1 VATIPITHGKAP
13 PALRKKADG
22 TFERTEPYGETVVGL
37 QLDTDYLLARLE
49 GAPFDPNRFKI
60 RTLADA
66 LKPQPPLEWRVEGLI
81 AEGSFT
87 IMPGAPGSGK
97 TYLASDLCL
106 CHAAGVPW
114 LGRQTIKG
122 PTLIVDEESGERRL
136 SARLAAV
143 ARARGISE
151 DAELSFTCLQGF
163 NLRESLGAFV
173 LTDVIKNLGA
183 KLVLIDTLVSIMPG
197 GNENAVEDMQPIL
210 MRLRRIAEE
219 TKAAIVVIHH
229 TNKNGDYRGS
239 TSILGAVDTMM
250 QVERRSGLSA
260 VVDVKSIKTRDTAPF
275 QFAAAMRFEGEP
287 YQIPDRVFIT
297 EAETGT
303 DDRPKE
309 WNSGERYVLSYLS
322 KHGRADVKT
331 ICDNA
336 DSCAPRTARNAI
348 YSLVDAREIVRVDGG
363 RPGEPATYAL
373 RSQAE
378 KGEEVPF

>member
-1 VATIPITHGKAP
+1 
-13 PALRKKADG
+13 
-22 TFERTEPYGETVVGL
+22 
-37 QLDTDYLLARLE
+37 
-49 GAPFDPNRFKI
+49 
-60 RTLADA
+60 
-66 LKPQPPLEWRVEGLI
+66 
-81 AEGSFT
+81 
-87 IMPGAPGSGK
+87 
-97 TYLASDLCL
+97 
-106 CHAAGVPW
+106 
-114 LGRQTIKG
+114 
-122 PTLIVDEESGERRL
+122 
-136 SARLAAV
+136 
-143 ARARGISE
+143 
-151 DAELSFTCLQGF
+151 
-163 NLRESLGAFV
+163 
-173 LTDVIKNLGA
+173 
-183 KLVLIDTLVSIMPG
+183 
-197 GNENAVEDMQPIL
+197 
-210 MRLRRIAEE
+210 
-219 TKAAIVVIHH
+219 
-229 TNKNGDYRGS
+229 
-239 TSILGAVDTMM
+239 
-250 QVERRSGLSA
+250 
-260 VVDVKSIKTRDTAPF
+260 VKSIKTRDTAPF